1 MQVPT
6 GLSRGFVRPGGGR
19 SEMVVLPHRLSAV
32 LQCCSFHLDCREL
45 FSRLG
50 AIPFVTTD
58 SDLIRR
64 SSKDPQ
70 AFAALYDKYSRAVYR
85 YAATR
90 AGDSV
95 AEDVM
100 SQTFLVAYEDLEAFD
115 QEWDDARPWLFG
127 IATNLLRRHHRTE
140 ARRLR
145 AFAKAAGRDSYEDGA
160 DRVAERLDAAAKS
173 SNLAAAIKTL
183 STADRECLLLYAWA
197 DLTYEGIAL
206 ATGVPVGTVR
216 SRLNRARRI
225 IRDAAGLLNINEEE
239 IEHGRAITPA
249 RNA

>member
-1 MQVPT
+1 M
-6 GLSRGFVRPGGGR
+6 RR
-19 SEMVVLPHRLSAV
+19 
-32 LQCCSFHLDCREL
+32 REL
-45 FSRLG
+45 FSGER
-50 AIPFVTTD
+50 AIQLVTTD

-64 SSKDPQ
+64 SSEDPQ
-70 AFAALYDKYSRAVYR
+70 AFAALYDKYARAVHR

-90 AGDSV
+90 AGESV

-100 SQTFLVAYEDLEAFD
+100 SQTFLIAYEGLDSFD
-115 QEWDDARPWLFG
+115 HRWEDARPWLFG

-140 ARRLR
+140 ARRLK
-145 AFAKAAGRDSYEDGA
+145 AFAEAAGRGSYDDGT
-160 DRVAERLDAAAKS
+160 DRVAERLDAAAAT
-173 SNLAAAIKTL
+173 SNLAAAMRTL
-183 STADRECLLLYAWA
+183 SPPDRECLLLYAWA

-225 IRDAAGLLNINEEE
+225 VRDAAGLQTTDDKE
-239 IEHGRAITPA
+239 IEHGRVITPA

>member
-1 MQVPT
+1 M
-6 GLSRGFVRPGGGR
+6 RR
-19 SEMVVLPHRLSAV
+19 
-32 LQCCSFHLDCREL
+32 REL
-45 FSRLG
+45 YAGER
-50 AIPFVTTD
+50 AIQLVTTD

-64 SSKDPQ
+64 SREDPQ
-70 AFAALYDKYSRAVYR
+70 AFAALYDKYARSVHR

-90 AGDSV
+90 AGESV

-100 SQTFLVAYEDLEAFD
+100 SQTFLIAYEGLQSFD
-115 QEWDDARPWLFG
+115 HRWEDARPWLFG

-140 ARRLR
+140 ARRLK
-145 AFAKAAGRDSYEDGA
+145 AFAQAAGRGTYDDGT
-160 DRVAERLDAAAKS
+160 DRVAERLDAAAAT
-173 SNLAAAIKTL
+173 SNLAAAMRTL
-183 STADRECLLLYAWA
+183 SPQDRECLLLYEWA

-225 IRDAAGLLNINEEE
+225 VRDAAGLQSTDDKE
-239 IEHGRAITPA
+239 IEHGRVITPA